1 MLDLHHKKT
10 LNLLRENSRRNFKD
24 IADKLGITIFKAY
37 KIRDKLERE
46 IIERYMVLLDFR
58 EIGYET
64 RVFMILKPKVN
75 FLNDVGLFLENCS
88 NVNNLHLIDD
98 FCSYFLEA
106 IFKDMKGFSG
116 FLNDLS
122 RFDFNKKEIMYVS
135 EENKKEGFIL

>member
-135 EENKKEGFIL
+135 EENKKEGFRL

>member
-116 FLNDLS
+116 FLNELS